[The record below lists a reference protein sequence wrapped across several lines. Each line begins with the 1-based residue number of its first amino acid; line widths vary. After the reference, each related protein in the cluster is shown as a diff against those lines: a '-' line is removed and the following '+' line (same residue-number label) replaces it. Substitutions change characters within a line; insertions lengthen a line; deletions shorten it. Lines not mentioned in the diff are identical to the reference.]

1 MKLPVE
7 GFNEKQTDV
16 MSQVKLVPLMTMM
29 VMVMMS
35 VINAESVFVLLS
47 SSWRWTFIIQEVKN
61 RLESIK
67 CVRVVK
73 HRKRVMAVWCL
84 FLSAD

>member
-16 MSQVKLVPLMTMM
+16 MSQVKLVPLMMM

-35 VINAESVFVLLS
+35 VINAESVFVLLLL
-47 SSWRWTFIIQEVKN
+47 FI
-61 RLESIK
+61 
-67 CVRVVK
+67 
-73 HRKRVMAVWCL
+73 MAMD
-84 FLSAD
+84 FHYTGS

>member
-16 MSQVKLVPLMTMM
+16 MSQVKLVPLMMM

-47 SSWRWTFIIQEVKN
+47 SWRWTFIIQEVKN
-61 RLESIK
+61 RL
-67 CVRVVK
+67 RVY
-73 HRKRVMAVWCL
+73 
-84 FLSAD
+84 

>member
-16 MSQVKLVPLMTMM
+16 MSQVKLVPLMMM

-47 SSWRWTFIIQEVKN
+47 SWRWTFIIQEVKN
-61 RLESIK
+61 RLKSLS